1 MRVLQVL
8 PALNSGGVERGTV
21 EFAREL
27 VALGHESWVL
37 SSGGAQVAR
46 LEAEGSRHAS
56 LLVHR
61 KSPLSLRH
69 VPAVRR
75 LLQEL
80 APDVV
85 HVRSRLP
92 AWLVWLAWRKLPAA
106 DRPALVSTFHSHYS
120 VSRYSAVMARP
131 RRVIAISESVR
142 DYILAHYPVAPERIT
157 LIPRGVDVARFR
169 PGPPEPDWLRRLY
182 ADFPHF
188 RGKRLILMPGRLS
201 RWKGQE
207 TFLQVM
213 GRLIERDPDA
223 HGVILGGADAN
234 KQHYRTEL
242 ENTALAMGLAPHVTL
257 VGRREDILQ
266 FYRLAEVVCHLS
278 SKPEP
283 FGRVITES
291 LAAGCKVVAFDRGGA
306 RESLATCFPEGLVAP
321 DDVGAV
327 VERIRTLTGRPARIE
342 LPARFH
348 LGQQVASTLAV
359 YRQALADRDGG
370 AEARP

>member
-1 MRVLQVL
+1 M
-8 PALNSGGVERGTV
+8 

-157 LIPRGVDVARFR
+157 LIPGASMWRASGPARR
-169 PGPPEPDWLRRLY
+169 
-182 ADFPHF
+182 
-188 RGKRLILMPGRLS
+188 S
-201 RWKGQE
+201 RTG
-207 TFLQVM
+207 
-213 GRLIERDPDA
+213 
-223 HGVILGGADAN
+223 
-234 KQHYRTEL
+234 
-242 ENTALAMGLAPHVTL
+242 
-257 VGRREDILQ
+257 
-266 FYRLAEVVCHLS
+266 C
-278 SKPEP
+278 
-283 FGRVITES
+283 
-291 LAAGCKVVAFDRGGA
+291 AGCTPISRISGA
-306 RESLATCFPEGLVAP
+306 SA
-321 DDVGAV
+321 
-327 VERIRTLTGRPARIE
+327 
-342 LPARFH
+342 
-348 LGQQVASTLAV
+348 
-359 YRQALADRDGG
+359 
-370 AEARP
+370 